1 MFLKSKFIKGVLSRT
16 PFFNRDKTKVEAVK
30 FDLIVV
36 GLGNPGSRYA
46 GNRHNIGWM
55 VVDALSQKYQG
66 FFRRQKSLYESTAIK
81 IKSKDVLLV
90 KPMTYMNNSGEA
102 VAALSKEFQ
111 VSLSDFVIVV
121 DEYNFP
127 IEKIHLKSG
136 GSDGGHNGIMSIIEH
151 LDSEDFM
158 RLRCGIDKKF
168 ESGGMVDYVI
178 SDFFS
183 EQIPARDASIIKA
196 GEAIE
201 CLVRMGNDRAPSEI
215 NSGRLWKV
223 PEKKKANK
231 NIKKS
236 PDADLAAKDD
246 IRD

>member
-1 MFLKSKFIKGVLSRT
+1 MFLKSNFIKGVLSRT
-16 PFFNRDKTKVEAVK
+16 PFFNKYYNQENNKNQSKPEVDK

-36 GLGNPGSRYA
+36 GLGNPGSKYA

-55 VVDALSQKYQG
+55 VVDALSQKYDG
-66 FFRRQKSLYESTAIK
+66 FFKRQKSLYESTAIK

-102 VAALSKEFQ
+102 VAALSKEFNA
-111 VSLSDFVIVV
+111 VPPDFVFVV

-136 GSDGGHNGIMSIIEH
+136 GSDGGHNGISSIIEH

-178 SDFFS
+178 SDFFP

-201 CLVRMGNDRAPSEI
+201 CLIRMGSDRAPSEI

-223 PEKKKANK
+223 VEKKKK
-231 NIKKS
+231 L
-236 PDADLAAKDD
+236 DEEG
-246 IRD
+246 